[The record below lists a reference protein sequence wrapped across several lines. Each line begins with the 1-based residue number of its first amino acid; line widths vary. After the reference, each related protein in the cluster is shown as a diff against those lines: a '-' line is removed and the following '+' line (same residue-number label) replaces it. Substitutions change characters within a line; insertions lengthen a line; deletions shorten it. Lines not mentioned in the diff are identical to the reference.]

1 MKRREFIK
9 AAGVI
14 AGTAVAGGRAIAG
27 GFASGARVT
36 GERPNILLVM
46 TDQQSA
52 DAMSCRMGRTF
63 ISTPAMDSLAASGV
77 SFTRAYTANPLCVP
91 ARTSMLTGQAPHVT
105 GVQIN
110 DLTVPIDSRHRCY
123 GRHFRDAGY
132 ETGYLGK
139 WHVPFPAK
147 DRVLHG
153 FDVMEA
159 IKNNGADSEIPA
171 LAAAFITR
179 PREKPF
185 LLVTSFVN
193 PHNICE
199 WARGEELRDGAVGE
213 PPPPERCPPAVE
225 NLAPPRDEADGVLLM
240 QRSYQN
246 NRLFPVGGFD
256 RDKWRQ
262 YRWAYFRMI
271 EKVDAHLAVILAAL
285 RHSGQLDRTVIVFT
299 SDHGDAQGAHGWN
312 QKTVFYDNVSRV
324 PFLIAG
330 PGAAR
335 GGLSDRLINTG
346 TDLFPTLCELAGIE
360 KPAGLPGLGVRA
372 SVLDPSA
379 ADPRRYVVAENRM
392 AQGAP
397 VDGRTPELSGRMVRS
412 ARFKYCA
419 YDAGNQRE
427 SLFDMQRDPGEM
439 VNLAGRADHRSALA
453 EHRRYLAEWRREM
466 NDPFVAPG

>member
-1 MKRREFIK
+1 MRRREFIK

-14 AGTAVAGGRAIAG
+14 AGTAVAG
-27 GFASGARVT
+27 ARVIGSDAPIGT
-36 GERPNILLVM
+36 PFAGERPNILLVL

-52 DAMSCRMGRTF
+52 DAMSCRMGTTF
-63 ISTPAMDSLAASGV
+63 ISTPAMDGLAARGV

-91 ARTSMLTGQAPHVT
+91 ARASMLTGQPPHVT
-105 GVQIN
+105 GVQVN
-110 DLTVPIDSRHRCY
+110 DLTVPID
-123 GRHFRDAGY
+123 GRRRSFGAHFRDAGY
-132 ETGYLGK
+132 NTGYFGK

-147 DRVLHG
+147 DPAVHG
-153 FDVMEA
+153 FDVMGA
-159 IKNNGADSEIPA
+159 IKNNGADNEIPA

-199 WARGEELRDGAVGE
+199 WARGEELKDGAVGE
-213 PPPPERCPPAVE
+213 PPPPERCPPAVD

-240 QRSYQN
+240 RRSYQN

-256 RDKWRQ
+256 ESKWRQ

-285 RHSGQLDRTVIVFT
+285 RDSGQLDRTVIVFT

-330 PGAAR
+330 PGTAR
-335 GGLSDRLINTG
+335 GGRSDRLVNTG
-346 TDLFPTLCELAGIE
+346 ADLYPTLCEFAGIE
-360 KPAGLPGLGVRA
+360 APGGLPGRSLKA
-372 SVLDPSA
+372 SALNPNT
-379 ADPRRYVVAENRM
+379 ADPRRYVVSENRM
-392 AQGAP
+392 AQGGP

-419 YDAGNQRE
+419 YDSGNQRE
-427 SLFDMQRDPGEM
+427 SLFDLQSDPGEM
-439 VNLAGRADHRSALA
+439 VNLAGKPEHKQALA
-453 EHRRYLAEWRREM
+453 QHRQHLAEWCRETE
-466 NDPFVAPG
+466 DPFVVPG

>member
-14 AGTAVAGGRAIAG
+14 AGTAVAGGRAIAS
-27 GFASGARVT
+27 GFRSGARIT

-52 DAMSCRMGRTF
+52 DAMSCRMGRTYV
-63 ISTPAMDSLAASGV
+63 STPAMDSLAARGA
-77 SFTRAYTANPLCVP
+77 SFTRAYTANPLCIP
-91 ARTSMLTGQAPHVT
+91 SRTSMLTGQPPHVT
-105 GVQIN
+105 GVQTN
-110 DLTVPIDSRHRCY
+110 DLTVPIDSRHRCF
-123 GRHFRDAGY
+123 GTEFRDAGY
-132 ETGYLGK
+132 ETGYFGK

-147 DRVLHG
+147 DPSVHG
-153 FDVMEA
+153 FDVMA
-159 IKNNGADSEIPA
+159 AVRNNGADSDIPA
-171 LAAAFITR
+171 LASAFIKS

-199 WARGEELRDGAVGE
+199 WARGEELKDGAVGE

-240 QRSYQN
+240 RRSYQN

-256 RDKWRQ
+256 ENRWRQ

-271 EKVDAHLAVILAAL
+271 EQVDTHLAVILAAL
-285 RHSGQLDRTVIVFT
+285 RYSGQLDRTFIVFT

-312 QKTVFYDNVSRV
+312 QKTIFYENVSRV
-324 PFLIAG
+324 PLLIAG
-330 PGAAR
+330 PGTAR
-335 GGLSDRLINTG
+335 GARSERLVNTG
-346 TDLFPTLCELAGIE
+346 IDLFPTLCELAGIQ
-360 KPAGLPGLGVRA
+360 KPGGLPGLSLRA
-372 SVLDPSA
+372 SALDPA
-379 ADPRRYVVAENRM
+379 VADPRRYVVSENKM
-392 AQGAP
+392 VQGSP

-419 YDAGNQRE
+419 YDFGERRE
-427 SLFDMQRDPGEM
+427 SLFDLEKDPGEM
-439 VNLAGRADHRSALA
+439 VNLAVRPEQAQALA
-453 EHRRYLAEWRREM
+453 QHRQFLAEWCREM
-466 NDPFVAPG
+466 SDPFVVPG

>member
-14 AGTAVAGGRAIAG
+14 AGTAVAGGRAIAS
-27 GFASGARVT
+27 GFRSGARIT

-52 DAMSCRMGRTF
+52 DAMSCRMGRTYV
-63 ISTPAMDSLAASGV
+63 STPAMDSLAARGA
-77 SFTRAYTANPLCVP
+77 SFTRAYTANPLCIP
-91 ARTSMLTGQAPHVT
+91 SRTSMLTGQPPHVT
-105 GVQIN
+105 GVQTN
-110 DLTVPIDSRHRCY
+110 DLTVPIDSRHRCF
-123 GRHFRDAGY
+123 GTQFRDAGY
-132 ETGYLGK
+132 ETGYFGK

-147 DRVLHG
+147 DPSVHG
-153 FDVMEA
+153 FDVMA
-159 IKNNGADSEIPA
+159 AVRNNGADSDIPA
-171 LAAAFITR
+171 LASAFIKS

-199 WARGEELRDGAVGE
+199 WARGEELKDGAVGE

-240 QRSYQN
+240 RRSYQS

-285 RHSGQLDRTVIVFT
+285 RDSGALDRTVIVFT

-312 QKTVFYDNVSRV
+312 QKTIFYDNVSRV
-324 PFLIAG
+324 PLLIAG
-330 PGAAR
+330 PGTAR
-335 GGLSDRLINTG
+335 GARSECLVNTG
-346 TDLFPTLCELAGIE
+346 IDLFPTLCDLAGIG
-360 KPAGLPGLGVRA
+360 KPGGLPGLSLRA
-372 SVLDPSA
+372 IALDPA
-379 ADPRRYVVAENRM
+379 VADPRRYVVSANRM
-392 AQGAP
+392 VQGSP

-419 YDAGNQRE
+419 YDIGERCE
-427 SLFDMQRDPGEM
+427 SLFDEENDPGEM
-439 VNLAGRADHRSALA
+439 VNLAGRPEHARTLAQHRQF
-453 EHRRYLAEWRREM
+453 LAEWCREM
-466 NDPFVAPG
+466 SDPFVVPG